1 MRNREPSHV
10 LRFGF
15 GKGIFG
21 NSRRKPKGLHCRS
34 FIKKLNLQNE
44 QVYLVDLPIIRFED
58 LQERTRR
65 EVEEMCFICSANYV
79 SDDVVSQLSRC
90 GHVFHSEC
98 VGKLI
103 QRKQHDCPFC
113 RSSFFSGSL
122 AIPCKPL

>member
-1 MRNREPSHV
+1 MLFNIIFCSAV
-10 LRFGF
+10 LFPILRIKHELFILLKNF
-15 GKGIFG
+15 FQY
-21 NSRRKPKGLHCRS
+21 RKLDHQS
-34 FIKKLNLQNE
+34 E

-58 LQERTRR
+58 LQERRHR

-79 SDDVVSQLSRC
+79 SDDVVFQLSRC